1 MQRIMLKSK
10 IQEVKVTNKEIQ
22 YSGSLGIDK
31 NLMEA
36 ADIMFGEQIHI
47 YNVTNGARLV
57 TYAIPAPASSG
68 IISVKGAAGR
78 LMEQGDTILIVAFN
92 NIDEDDLASYTH
104 KIVYVDD
111 KNQPVKIDERT
122 EEDYLKM

>member
-10 IQEVKVTNKEIQ
+10 IQEVKITNKEIQ

-47 YNVTNGARLV
+47 YDVTNGARLV
-57 TYAIPAPASSG
+57 TYAIPAPAGSG
-68 IISVKGAAGR
+68 IIAVKGAAGR
-78 LMEQGDTILIVAFN
+78 LMEKGDTILVVAFN
-92 NIDEDDLASYTH
+92 NIDESDLASYTH

-111 KNQPVKIDERT
+111 KNQLVKIDERT

>member
-10 IQEVKVTNKEIQ
+10 IQEVKVTNKEIH

-47 YNVTNGARLV
+47 YNVTNGSRLV
-57 TYAIPAPASSG
+57 TYAIPAPAGSG

-78 LMEQGDTILIVAFN
+78 LMEKGDTILIVAFN
-92 NIDEDDLASYTH
+92 NIDESDIASYTH